1 MLNKKGL
8 KLSGYCFIAA
18 GCLFFLAAV
27 FSGQVAFY
35 GVGAALIAT
44 GSVYLAKAK
53 RI

>member
-8 KLSGYCFIAA
+8 KFSGYCFIAS

-27 FSGQVAFY
+27 SSGQIAFY
-35 GVGAALIAT
+35 GVGAALIAA

-53 RI
+53 RV